1 MDIKQLEV
9 FVAVSKYKSFSKA
22 AREIFLTQPTVSSHI
37 QNLENELQTV
47 LLNRSNKTITLTDSG
62 QLLYKHAIVII
73 NNCKKAVYDIK
84 EYSGKIEGSI
94 HIVCSSIPETYI
106 FPGFLSKFCKEY
118 PNINFYISHCD
129 SNLVVPEI
137 LSERA
142 TFGIVGSKTK
152 HPHVEYH
159 KILEDDLCLICPTD
173 LEIPNKDGVVDINTF
188 KDLVLIMRKDGSGTR
203 NALSKSLSEAGISIN
218 NLNVRAVVES
228 NEAIIEM
235 VINGLGSSL
244 VSKMSVEGSIARG
257 EIKHYKI
264 KGLNLNRDFYFLFSK
279 KKIFTPT
286 EKKFLEY
293 FSDQYNLDIIH
304 E

>member
-1 MDIKQLEV
+1 M
-9 FVAVSKYKSFSKA
+9 
-22 AREIFLTQPTVSSHI
+22 
-37 QNLENELQTV
+37 
-47 LLNRSNKTITLTDSG
+47 
-62 QLLYKHAIVII
+62 
-73 NNCKKAVYDIK
+73 
-84 EYSGKIEGSI
+84 
-94 HIVCSSIPETYI
+94 
-106 FPGFLSKFCKEY
+106 SKFCKEY

-173 LEIPNKDGVVDINTF
+173 LEIPNKDGVVDINT
-188 KDLVLIMRKDGSGTR
+188 
-203 NALSKSLSEAGISIN
+203 
-218 NLNVRAVVES
+218 
-228 NEAIIEM
+228 
-235 VINGLGSSL
+235 
-244 VSKMSVEGSIARG
+244 
-257 EIKHYKI
+257 YKI